1 MLPYLVTSSEDSV
14 PLRELADGRFQMLE
28 QGSISQFAS
37 GYKYLLL
44 GRGLAKYVR
53 TLKVPQITFAPAV
66 IFNPTTREEH
76 HSHTRVFVNQTFSP
90 DEIAS
95 RTLRIFDLI
104 SDLTARLRS
113 RLRRFCLCRFLA
125 LAECGM
131 PVTTLSK
138 CGGTML
144 ENERIR
150 KAALTGTTS
159 RWNRR

>member
-1 MLPYLVTSSEDSV
+1 MLPYLVASSEDSV

-95 RTLRIFDLI
+95 LNLDGMRIFAMNGEHYFITPSLK
-104 SDLTARLRS
+104 
-113 RLRRFCLCRFLA
+113 FA
-125 LAECGM
+125 LEANEFSYLQFSEG
-131 PVTTLSK
+131 LS
-138 CGGTML
+138 GFAG
-144 ENERIR
+144 
-150 KAALTGTTS
+150 
-159 RWNRR
+159 